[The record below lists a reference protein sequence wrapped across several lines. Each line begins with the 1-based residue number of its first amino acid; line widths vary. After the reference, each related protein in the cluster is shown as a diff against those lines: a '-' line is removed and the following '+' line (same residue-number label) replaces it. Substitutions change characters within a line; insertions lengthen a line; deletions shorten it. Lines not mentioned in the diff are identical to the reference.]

1 MPWRSDGN
9 RVICQDENFLFR
21 IIPEEDGYEVVRFNQ
36 RVLEVYH
43 NSDYLICDGRCFWIR
58 EGANIGRENQGM
70 IKTENYNFPDNL
82 DIDNETYLA
91 GSKKFD
97 LKEIEIYQ
105 VIGDLK

>member
-1 MPWRSDGN
+1 
-9 RVICQDENFLFR
+9 
-21 IIPEEDGYEVVRFNQ
+21 
-36 RVLEVYH
+36 
-43 NSDYLICDGRCFWIR
+43 
-58 EGANIGRENQGM
+58 M

-97 LKEIEIYQ
+97 LKEIEVYQ